1 MLNPFTR
8 SLACVAACATLLA
21 IGLSAHEAK
30 YRHAHGG
37 SSLPPDYESFGVV
50 WYQDI
55 QYSSAPN
62 TEPALLSLDI
72 HTLGQSALPNEPPA
86 PTNAPVLVYVHGGGG
101 IRGDKSFSADLAVK
115 PAYFLKREG
124 FIFVSVNYRLGE
136 AGRYPVAAQDVANA
150 IAWVHNNIAQ
160 FGGNPDRMFLAGHSS
175 GGALVA
181 TVATI
186 DRFLKTAGKDRAIVK
201 GAITI
206 DSGGLD
212 ILAGAETE
220 PVQQRLMKTY
230 GPTRADWEA
239 ASPIH
244 NVGKG
249 RYVPPFLLMH
259 IGSATTRTGRLG
271 GTRSDAE
278 ALATALRAGGHRAE
292 LVELAGKDH
301 NEATAHLGLVND
313 PATRAVHDFLATLS
327 GKTSSQ

>member
-160 FGGNPDRMFLAGHSS
+160 FGGNPDRIFLAGHSS

-278 ALATALRAGGHRAE
+278 SLAGALRAGGHRVE
-292 LVELAGKDH
+292 LVELAGTDH
-301 NEATAHLGLVND
+301 NEATAHLGLLND
-313 PATRAVHDFLATLS
+313 PTTRAVHEFLASLT
-327 GKTSSQ
+327 GRTSSQ